1 MYIILFTICSQLSDL
16 DTSAMLYLF
25 TAKYYI
31 IIIHIMVIISLDL
44 AFCLPDCLPML
55 YHVVSGCT
63 WPHNAMQYNNSQ
75 VILPLLQRRIE
86 GIQTV

>member
-1 MYIILFTICSQLSDL
+1 MFTIIWFRYIDYAIPIYCKILHNHYTYNGDYI
-16 DTSAMLYLF
+16 TSLPFY
-25 TAKYYI
+25 
-31 IIIHIMVIISLDL
+31 
-44 AFCLPDCLPML
+44 LPDCLPML

-63 WPHNAMQYNNSQ
+63 RSHNAMQYNNGQ